1 MRIQCSEL
9 QFLAS
14 WTSESG
20 LLVMTRHVEIFPRQY
35 FSLNEKVVIQ
45 DRGRGGQQKILF
57 IQFVAHGEALNQ
69 ERLVRRDCGLCLFR
83 KRLFPRVHAQLN
95 RGSELETRRLLRH
108 LLALRRFKFRRD
120 HAAPR
125 PLCNRKRFG
134 RDAMLSAKNPKRSR
148 IHSLLGRIF
157 FLFLGPCRR
166 THNLQQANHR
176 SQQQQYA
183 NGFHSETPL
192 PGTSFS
198 AVMISSATIPTSFP
212 DV

>member
-1 MRIQCSEL
+1 
-9 QFLAS
+9 
-14 WTSESG
+14 
-20 LLVMTRHVEIFPRQY
+20 MTCHVEIFPRQH

-45 DRGRGGQQKILF
+45 DRGRGGQKKILF

-120 HAAPR
+120 HAPAR

-148 IHSLLGRIF
+148 IHSRSRWF
-157 FLFLGPCRR
+157 FFFGACTCNKNCRENCEE
-166 THNLQQANHR
+166 TH
-176 SQQQQYA
+176 
-183 NGFHSETPL
+183 
-192 PGTSFS
+192 
-198 AVMISSATIPTSFP
+198 
-212 DV
+212 